1 MSLSIGSGVTI
12 QPSSNQQ
19 MVTAIVRGE
28 GSDQEEKFDFLVPN
42 GDLNGILQ
50 SLVNS
55 RVIPPLRLIAN
66 YI

>member
-50 SLVNS
+50 SLV
-55 RVIPPLRLIAN
+55 RK
-66 YI
+66 